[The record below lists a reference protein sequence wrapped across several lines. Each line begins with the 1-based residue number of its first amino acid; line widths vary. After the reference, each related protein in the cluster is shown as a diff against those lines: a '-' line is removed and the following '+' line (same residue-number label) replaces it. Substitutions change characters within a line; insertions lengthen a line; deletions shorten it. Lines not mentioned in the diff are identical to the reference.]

1 MNDTRFAKNNTRV
14 TIKNATEVIREKLID
29 AAENHQE
36 REQAIR
42 QNFLNTLRNS
52 TINLG
57 CNSTCYDVCSRYAN
71 AKYGQYFMRCLN
83 SQYCSSC
90 FKNTVTINPNN
101 RTLNTFRIVE
111 AEYGDVNQLSY
122 QDYRE
127 ISYSL
132 T

>member
-83 SQYCSSC
+83 S
-90 FKNTVTINPNN
+90 
-101 RTLNTFRIVE
+101 
-111 AEYGDVNQLSY
+111 
-122 QDYRE
+122 
-127 ISYSL
+127 
-132 T
+132 